1 MMKTAKCDSE
11 ALAPC
16 GVHEHHA
23 THALANMKFAH
34 STDTC
39 VFEAVSHCT
48 VTVLQDGTKKNV
60 RRTTLANY
68 WLAFYRYDMQSYRTS
83 TGIPYVS
90 NQLIDNKTC

>member
-11 ALAPC
+11 ALALC

-23 THALANMKFAH
+23 THALAKMKFAH

-39 VFEAVSHCT
+39 MFEAVSHCT

-60 RRTTLANY
+60 RRTLANY
-68 WLAFYRYDMQSYRTS
+68 WHAFYWYDLQSYRTS
-83 TGIPYVS
+83 TAIPNVG
-90 NQLIDNKTC
+90 NQPIDKKTC